1 MQSPSGTDKRKR
13 LNWLEWRRCLRRGS
27 TKVTLELGL
36 EGCVGVYQADKK
48 RMGIS
53 ALANSVSKSKR
64 GQNARTVWRMACSSV
79 SWGMGNGESCG
90 EMRLE
95 AGSYLKELE

>member
-1 MQSPSGTDKRKR
+1 MSQERVYPGDI
-13 LNWLEWRRCLRRGS
+13 G
-27 TKVTLELGL
+27 VGL
-36 EGCVGVYQADKK
+36 EECVGVCQADKK

-53 ALANSVSKSKR
+53 ALANIMSKSKR
-64 GQNARTVWRMACSSV
+64 GQNARNVWRMACSSV
-79 SWGMGNGESCG
+79 SWGMGNGESCS